1 MDKYMKLMAIKG
13 LIMSMD
19 EQIYQY
25 FQKDNLPEDVK
36 KVIVDK
42 YYDAIKEQLEQ
53 SEDIKKYQLILALH
67 KRGIISENN
76 KNELL
81 GIAIRPTQEDID
93 LKKHNVQEILEE
105 TNQIDDSQVKKI
117 MINGIRKPIISDQ
130 LTYSELLDLAFDK
143 PNLSI
148 EYTITYSYKDKFD
161 RSGSIIL
168 GDDPIT
174 IKDDMVF
181 NITDISKA

>member
-1 MDKYMKLMAIKG
+1 MDKYLKLQCVKG
-13 LIMSMD
+13 LLMSLE
-19 EQIYQY
+19 EQLGMR
-25 FQKDNLPEDVK
+25 FQKDGLSENEK
-36 KVIVDK
+36 RIITEK
-42 YYDAIKEQLEQ
+42 YYDAIQEQLEEE
-53 SEDIKKYQLILALH
+53 EDEKKKQLILSLH
-67 KRGIISENN
+67 KRGMISEND
-76 KNELL
+76 KNEML

-93 LKKHNVQEILEE
+93 LKKDNVQEMLEE
-105 TNQIDDSQVKKI
+105 TNQIDDSQVKKF
-117 MINGIRKPIISDQ
+117 MINGIRKLIISDQ

-143 PNLSI
+143 PNLST

-181 NITDISKA
+181 NITDTSKA